1 MTIWYDILFAVNSVS
16 KNLQSKDMHI
26 DIAIDQLKGLIS
38 YFKEYRENGFAS
50 AMNSSKK
57 IALEMEIEPV
67 FREKRIIHRKKQF
80 DENVHN
86 ETTHF
91 VEESFRGLFLMY
103 SR

>member
-1 MTIWYDILFAVNSVS
+1 
-16 KNLQSKDMHI
+16 MHI

-38 YFKEYRENGFAS
+38 YFKEYRENGFTS

-57 IALEMEIEPV
+57 VALEMEIEPV

-86 ETTHF
+86 ETTCSAK
-91 VEESFRGLFLMY
+91 ESFRNDYFLYMVDKAISSIENRFEQFQIY
-103 SR
+103 